1 MDNCRFDIST
11 STVLDGGQTICVS
24 SSEYQ
29 FEYRSESEVTLCF
42 DMATREWWRS
52 GDWRLPFQGTVEYV
66 PELGT
71 WLGFSPDHPHHLCAA
86 DLSGVASAGPR
97 AEEPALQHVWEDF
110 NPPPDKETSIVLNKR
125 FPGIVH
131 TTKVSWTASQ
141 LHLVNLGTSRF
152 CIAKVFRAEETVS
165 LSCSFDDFETT
176 GTLTVL
182 IGAEVVRGGQGEGLR
197 MIKHKSKRFV
207 FPGNS
212 IKWVL

>member
-1 MDNCRFDIST
+1 VDNYMDNCRFDIST

-97 AEEPALQHVWEDF
+97 AEEPTLQHVWEDF
-110 NPPPDKETSIVLNKR
+110 NPPSDKETSIVLNKR
-125 FPGIVH
+125 FPGILH
-131 TTKVSWTASQ
+131 TTKMSWTASQ
-141 LHLVNLGTSRF
+141 LHLVNL
-152 CIAKVFRAEETVS
+152 VS
-165 LSCSFDDFETT
+165 VPLLPS
-176 GTLTVL
+176 TLQGKL
-182 IGAEVVRGGQGEGLR
+182 GLGGHLGPTFL
-197 MIKHKSKRFV
+197 MFV
-207 FPGNS
+207 FLARSGTGPTNLCCVREPASSGEIS
-212 IKWVL
+212 SKTKRERDKHFV